1 MYKPYQVC
9 ERVSDQIFYYYLS
22 TEEEALQL
30 ISEFKEVWTFYSA
43 TYAPVIKVYQ
53 IDGFKNV

>member
-9 ERVSDQIFYYYLS
+9 ENVSDQIFYYYLS

-30 ISEFKEVWTFYSA
+30 ISEFKKAGTFYSA